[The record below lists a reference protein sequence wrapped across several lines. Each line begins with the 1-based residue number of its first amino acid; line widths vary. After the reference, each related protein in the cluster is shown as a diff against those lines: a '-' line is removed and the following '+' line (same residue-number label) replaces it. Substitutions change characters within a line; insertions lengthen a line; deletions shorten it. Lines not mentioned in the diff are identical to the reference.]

1 MAPQTRTEP
10 HSWWIYFKSFYCI
23 STLTRPLW
31 TILSGES
38 DNCEIFILLLSS
50 SSSRCCTLLFFP
62 RFDFE
67 KLFPLHHLLVLSIS
81 SRMLHDYYLAEMR
94 YVHTFCFN
102 HRLGISGG
110 LYELLNPAT
119 WIVIALDDWL
129 TDWMDGWMDAPPRT
143 QGRGRESMWKSSF
156 RFTLLIN
163 DDGQADRANRDSFCN
178 NNNNNSFGKR
188 PIAVAE
194 VLLLNLFTFAL
205 TAL

>member
-10 HSWWIYFKSFYCI
+10 HSWWIYLKSFYCI

-129 TDWMDGWMDAPPRT
+129 TDWMDGWMRRRGHRAGAENRCGNPASDLLCWST
-143 QGRGRESMWKSSF
+143 TTGRQTEQIE
-156 RFTLLIN
+156 TLFVIIIIIIHL
-163 DDGQADRANRDSFCN
+163 GSVRSQ
-178 NNNNNSFGKR
+178 
-188 PIAVAE
+188 
-194 VLLLNLFTFAL
+194 
-205 TAL
+205 